1 MPIVL
6 HRTSHECLQRPQ
18 KLGLVLSAL
27 QRPARSQLHA
37 QRCPSPSARAQP
49 PLHLRKGCGRRRP
62 ALRRAKGSVGEDLGP
77 GFGLS
82 LSVTLILPGLPTFP
96 HSDSY
101 RGQLKLAFARGPA
114 LFRLLLRAVPPQAPP
129 TQIQPPDRVVRP
141 QTPPPYQPR
150 PCWVL
155 PSWYPDPSSA
165 LAFPN
170 SPTSR
175 GSQVSETPTPCKLQP
190 FSLAPILK
198 AFSLSLS
205 PSDWAP
211 THTSRDPPIAV
222 FIRLLDT
229 T

>member
-1 MPIVL
+1 MPIGL

-18 KLGLVLSAL
+18 KLCLVLSAL
-27 QRPARSQLHA
+27 QGPARSQLHA
-37 QRCPSPSARAQP
+37 QRCPSPPARAQP

-62 ALRRAKGSVGEDLGP
+62 ALRRARGSVGEDLGP

-82 LSVTLILPGLPTFP
+82 LSVTLIFPGLPTFP
-96 HSDSY
+96 PSDSY
-101 RGQLKLAFARGPA
+101 RRQLKVAFARGPA
-114 LFRLLLRAVPPQAPP
+114 LFRLLRRAV
-129 TQIQPPDRVVRP
+129 R
-141 QTPPPYQPR
+141 TPPPYQPR

-155 PSWYPDPSSA
+155 PSSFPDPSSA
-165 LAFPN
+165 LAFFPN

-211 THTSRDPPIAV
+211 NSYLQGSANRSIH
-222 FIRLLDT
+222 
-229 T
+229 